1 MVETMRATVE
11 LFPKLDSLFIQLLK
25 SLTEDD
31 WKKRTLAKQWSVKDI
46 ALHLLD
52 GNFRVIS
59 MYRDGFFGEAPPA
72 INSYKDLINYL
83 NELNGSWVKA
93 TRRMSTPL
101 LIELLESSGKEYSK
115 QMAAL
120 DPDADAVFSVSWAGE
135 DVSKNWFHI
144 AREYTEKYH
153 HQMQIREA
161 VSQTDALM
169 TKELFYPFIQ
179 TMLMGLPHTYRN
191 TEAAEGTCIDIEISS
206 SLGGHWFLIRKEKQW
221 ELTNTSPDIEAA
233 ASISLSP
240 AVAWKLFTKGI
251 TATDAL
257 KEVKI
262 AGNKA
267 IGNVALNMI
276 SVMA

>member
-1 MVETMRATVE
+1 MTETMRATVE
-11 LFPKLDSLFIQLLK
+11 LFPKLDALFIQLLK
-25 SLTEDD
+25 SLAEKD
-31 WKKRTLAKQWSVKDI
+31 WEKRTLAKQWTVKDV

-59 MYRDGFFGEAPPA
+59 MYRDGYFGEAPPA
-72 INSYKDLINYL
+72 INSYEQLVNYL

-93 TRRMSTPL
+93 TRRISTPL

-115 QMAAL
+115 QMASL

-135 DVSKNWFHI
+135 DVSRNWFHI
-144 AREYTEKYH
+144 AREYTEKFH

-169 TKELFYPFIQ
+169 TRELFYPFIQ

-191 TEAAEGTCIDIEISS
+191 VESANGTCIEIEVSS
-206 SLGGHWFLIRKEKQW
+206 SIGGHWFLIRKGGRW
-221 ELTNTSPDIEAA
+221 ELTDTSSDLATVALVSFP
-233 ASISLSP
+233 P

-251 TATDAL
+251 TASEAL
-257 KEVKI
+257 EEVKI
-262 AGNKA
+262 TGDTE
-267 IGNVALNMI
+267 IGNIALNMI

>member
-1 MVETMRATVE
+1 MVETMRTTVE
-11 LFPKLDSLFIQLLK
+11 LFPKLDSFFIQVLK

-31 WKKRTLAKQWSVKDI
+31 WKKRTLAKQWTVKDI

-72 INSYKDLINYL
+72 INSYQDLINYL

-144 AREYTEKYH
+144 AREYTEKFH

-161 VSQTDALM
+161 VSKTDALM
-169 TKELFYPFIQ
+169 TRELFYPFIQ

-191 TEAAEGTCIDIEISS
+191 IDSTDGTCIEIEVSS
-206 SLGGHWFLIRKEKQW
+206 SIGGLWFLSRKAGRW
-221 ELTNTSPDIEAA
+221 ELTDTSPGLEAIA
-233 ASISLSP
+233 HVSFPP

-251 TATDAL
+251 TAAEAL

-262 AGNKA
+262 TGNTE

>member
-1 MVETMRATVE
+1 MIETMRATVE
-11 LFPKLDSLFIQLLK
+11 LFPKLDSLFIQLLR
-25 SLTEDD
+25 SLEEHD
-31 WKKRTLAKQWSVKDI
+31 WQKRTTARHWTVKDV

-52 GNFRVIS
+52 GNYRVIS
-59 MYRDGFFGEAPPA
+59 MYRDGFFGEAPPT
-72 INSYKDLINYL
+72 INSYQDLINYL

-115 QMAAL
+115 QIASL
-120 DPDADAVFSVSWAGE
+120 DPDANAVFAVSWAGE

-153 HQMQIREA
+153 HQIQIREA

-169 TKELFYPFIQ
+169 SREFFFPFIQ

-191 TEAAEGTCIDIEISS
+191 TEATNGTSIAIEITTSA
-206 SLGGHWFLIRKEKQW
+206 GGQWFLIRSNDQWNLTDVHPEKD
-221 ELTNTSPDIEAA
+221 SVARV
-233 ASISLSP
+233 SIP
-240 AVAWKLFTKGI
+240 PTIAWKLFTKGI
-251 TATDAL
+251 TPEEAK
-257 KEVKI
+257 KETTI
-262 AGNKA
+262 SGDTA
-267 IGNVALNMI
+267 IGNIALNMI